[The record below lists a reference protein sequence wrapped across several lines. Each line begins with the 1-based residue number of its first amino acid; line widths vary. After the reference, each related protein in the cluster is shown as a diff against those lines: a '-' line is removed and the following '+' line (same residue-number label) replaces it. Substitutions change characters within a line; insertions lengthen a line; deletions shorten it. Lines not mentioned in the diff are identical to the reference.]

1 MNMALKVRVD
11 VVSAEEQI
19 FSGEAEFAVFP
30 GESGELGILPR
41 HAPLLTRV
49 RPGAVRL
56 KIPDRDAFETVY
68 VSGGIL
74 EVQPTLVTLL
84 ADTAI
89 RAKDL
94 DEAEAIKARQR
105 AAEAVRKRS
114 ANAGYAAAEAEL
126 AQTITQL
133 QLHTMKKIRKPG

>member
-1 MNMALKVRVD
+1 MPLRVHVD

-30 GESGELGILPR
+30 GEAGELGVYPR

-49 RPGAVRL
+49 RPGTVRL
-56 KIPDRDAFETVY
+56 KIPNRDAFELVY

-74 EVQPTLVTLL
+74 EVQPTLITLL

-105 AAEAVRKRS
+105 SEEAQRQHTS
-114 ANAGYAAAEAEL
+114 QAGYAAAEAEL
-126 AQTITQL
+126 MQAL
-133 QLHTMKKIRKPG
+133 AEMRNAKRSHKGH

>member
-1 MNMALKVRVD
+1 MASKINVD

-30 GESGELGILPR
+30 GEAGELGIYPR

-56 KIPDRDAFETVY
+56 KMLDKDEFEMVY

-94 DEAEAIKARQR
+94 DEAEANKAKKK
-105 AAEAVRKRS
+105 AEEILKNRS
-114 ANAGYAAAEAEL
+114 TNVDYASVEAEL
-126 AQTITQL
+126 AQSLIPL
-133 QLHTMKKIRKPG
+133 QNAKKRKPR

>member
-1 MNMALKVRVD
+1 MASKINVD

-30 GESGELGILPR
+30 GEAGELGIYPR

-56 KIPDRDAFETVY
+56 KMPDKDEFEMVY

-94 DEAEAIKARQR
+94 DEAEANKAKKK
-105 AAEAVRKRS
+105 AEEILKNRS
-114 ANAGYAAAEAEL
+114 TNVDYASVEAEL
-126 AQTITQL
+126 AQSLIPL
-133 QLHTMKKIRKPG
+133 QNAKKRKPR

>member
-1 MNMALKVRVD
+1 MAPRVQVD

-49 RPGAVRL
+49 RSGAVRL
-56 KIPDRDAFETVY
+56 KIPDRDAFELVY
-68 VSGGIL
+68 ISGGIL

-105 AAEAVRKRS
+105 AADVLRNRS
-114 ANAGYAAAEAEL
+114 AGASYASAEAEL

-133 QLHTMKKIRKPG
+133 QLHKMKKGQKPR